1 MSGMGATQYDRSFA
15 NKERQFELFFDN
27 TLTRQT
33 CIINGKK
40 TQAVFQDHSQSNN
53 KDLSDDKYLVVP
65 NNVDVGVGSYVEWR
79 DNSWLVFTE
88 EVKTIPTHQQLKI
101 KHVNMK
107 LKWVTDYATKSI
119 CNNGEGWGAYVQNQT
134 LYTLGVSFSGQHTA
148 LANAKMMLYLQDNK
162 ETRKLHV
169 GSRLFLGGQV
179 YKVEFVDPISRI
191 GLINLLLDEDTKN
204 PEIDNIEEQIA
215 DYWLAEER
223 HLADDNRHDDQEH
236 QDTEWHING
245 STKDRL
251 GRVYTYKVETNDG
264 TETQKDVQEWIVE
277 DIEKFPFIIQE
288 RNEKILTLRVKDD
301 FRFVGQTVNIM
312 AKVDNIVKNITV
324 KIVNKFG

>member
-1 MSGMGATQYDRSFA
+1 MGATQYDRSFA

-107 LKWVTDYATKSI
+107 LKWVTDYSTKSI
-119 CNNGEGWGAYVQNQT
+119 CNNGAGWGAYVQNQT

-215 DYWLAEER
+215 DYWLAEEH
-223 HLADDNRHDDQEH
+223 HLADDNQQDDQE
-236 QDTEWHING
+236 QQKVEWHING

-251 GRVYTYKVETNDG
+251 GRVYTYKVETVDG
-264 TETQKDVQEWIVE
+264 SETQKDVQEWIVE

-312 AKVDNIVKNITV
+312 AKVDNVVKNITV